1 MAVRR
6 PEFIPFCYVTSAI
19 KFIYSATQSRRVA
32 DAGELPEVPGPPLP
46 PPATRPVSSS
56 PPPPPP
62 LRPSCST
69 GENETANE
77 YWKRAR
83 DCKWCI
89 VDCGNILREKEQNEN
104 IRTLEILFTDENRSR
119 REKCERR
126 MQNCLLLPWILAVSG
141 LARRAII
148 ECN

>member
-32 DAGELPEVPGPPLP
+32 DARELPEVPGSPLSPFPLP
-46 PPATRPVSSS
+46 PP
-56 PPPPPP
+56 
-62 LRPSCST
+62 LCST

-89 VDCGNILREKEQNEN
+89 VDRGNILHEKEQNEN
-104 IRTLEILFTDENRSR
+104 IRTLEILFTDEYRSR
-119 REKCERR
+119 REKCE
-126 MQNCLLLPWILAVSG
+126 WV
-141 LARRAII
+141 
-148 ECN
+148 

>member
-32 DAGELPEVPGPPLP
+32 DARELPEVPGPPLLP
-46 PPATRPVSSS
+46 SAARSVPS
-56 PPPPPP
+56 PRSP
-62 LRPSCST
+62 CST

-89 VDCGNILREKEQNEN
+89 VDRGNILHEKEQNEN
-104 IRTLEILFTDENRSR
+104 IRTLEILFTDEYRSR
-119 REKCERR
+119 WEKCE
-126 MQNCLLLPWILAVSG
+126 WV
-141 LARRAII
+141 
-148 ECN
+148 